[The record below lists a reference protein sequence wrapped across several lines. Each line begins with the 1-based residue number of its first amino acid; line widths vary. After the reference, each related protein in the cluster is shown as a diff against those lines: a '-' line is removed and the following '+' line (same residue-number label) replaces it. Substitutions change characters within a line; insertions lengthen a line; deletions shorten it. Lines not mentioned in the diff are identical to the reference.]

1 MNTRKLFLIVL
12 LTKVICFSAAASGQ
26 QDAEKIGN
34 EAVELELWDYWA
46 DVPAMD
52 RLIEAFESDHPGITI
67 LRTTMRDNDL
77 RTTIRPA
84 LTSGSGPDVF
94 SFTPGPGYV
103 GVLSEA
109 GLLMNLD
116 PIYEAR
122 GWGGRFFPWVLED
135 VTHEGKKYAVGTEV
149 TTLGVYYNRALFRSE
164 GLNVPEQY
172 SDFVQAAEA
181 FRGTDIIPVMIDSKD
196 QWPTFHFESMFYS
209 AFAEKDRVGK
219 ILTGTGSFNQPVF
232 AEALDRFYEL
242 ISSGL
247 TPENPNAYAYSDA
260 NTIFKSGK
268 AAMRMTGSWM
278 VREFV
283 ETLGDDVGFF
293 PLPAVEGLSTA
304 PPAGIGT
311 VWCISEASEKKE
323 AAVEFIDFILS
334 PENIAIWYEEGV
346 IPPVLIEQ
354 DIASF
359 SQLTPLFID
368 VVAILQKGVVSYNL
382 DVYLEQNVNEAT
394 LTYMQELI
402 AGRIDGAQAVERK
415 QAALEASR

>member
-1 MNTRKLFLIVL
+1 M
-12 LTKVICFSAAASGQ
+12 
-26 QDAEKIGN
+26 
-34 EAVELELWDYWA
+34 
-46 DVPAMD
+46 
-52 RLIEAFESDHPGITI
+52 
-67 LRTTMRDNDL
+67 
-77 RTTIRPA
+77 
-84 LTSGSGPDVF
+84 
-94 SFTPGPGYV
+94 
-103 GVLSEA
+103 
-109 GLLMNLD
+109 
-116 PIYEAR
+116 
-122 GWGGRFFPWVLED
+122 
-135 VTHEGKKYAVGTEV
+135 
-149 TTLGVYYNRALFRSE
+149 
-164 GLNVPEQY
+164 NVPEQY

-219 ILTGTGSFNQPVF
+219 ILTGNGSFNQPVF

-293 PLPAVEGLSTA
+293 PRPAVEGLSTA
-304 PPAGIGT
+304 PPVGIGT